1 MASTTLT
8 LTEKNF
14 DAQVQKG
21 GILFIDFWADW
32 CAPCKSFAPIY
43 EGAAKKH
50 GDIVFGKLDVDA
62 QEGLA
67 DDFDIQGIPTLIA
80 IRDGVVV
87 AREEGALPAKVLE
100 EVVSGV
106 RALDMDFVRAEL
118 EAEEK
123 KAAAPKKAKTK
134 PAAKAVTPKA
144 KRPAPKKKPVAK
156 KPVKKAAK
164 R

>member
-1 MASTTLT
+1 MLT

-14 DAQVQKG
+14 DATVQKG

-43 EGAAKKH
+43 ERVAKKH

-144 KRPAPKKKPVAK
+144 KKPAPKKKPVAK
-156 KPVKKAAK
+156 KPVKKTAK